1 MTCWMLALKRFL
13 RPGRLLLLLLISLAI
28 LGGRTAGHQAALR
41 PCGILCQDDHPAALA
56 VRDGLLDHGFTAYD
70 DLDKM
75 TDDISKGVLDC
86 GAVLLPGI
94 GQAVEQGE
102 YAGFVQL
109 FTAPDSFL
117 TETYQAHITAALYT
131 AAAPAMIRQASQ
143 EAGIPLDLEAILQEW
158 NSMMSSGY
166 RFTFEVVT
174 TQGTPPES
182 PDYGQAIATAAGALL
197 LFAAVV
203 PGTVRLGMDANRL
216 QCRIGRKNAL
226 LGVLLPGL
234 VWQLILSCLA
244 AAPWMGETGWAVP
257 GYLLALTGLGLLLA
271 RLPVSLKPLLPL
283 ALLGALAMMPIYFDL
298 TGLYPQLLP
307 LRCLLPPCWLFF
319 FIQHPLSGAG
329 ISALITTVIL
339 VLYPR
344 RRQT

>member
-1 MTCWMLALKRFL
+1 MTSWMTALKRFA
-13 RPGRLLLLLLISLAI
+13 RPGKLLLLLLISLAI

-41 PCGILCQDDHPAALA
+41 PCGILCQDDHSAALA
-56 VRDGLLDHGFTAYD
+56 VRDSLLDHGFVAYD

-75 TDDISKGVLDC
+75 TADISMGVLDC

-94 GQAVEQGE
+94 GQGIQQAE

-109 FTAPDSFL
+109 YTAPDSFL

-131 AAAPAMIRQASQ
+131 SAAPAMIRQASQ
-143 EAGIPLDLEAILQEW
+143 EAGIPLDLEAIRQELD
-158 NSMMSSGY
+158 SMMDSGY

-174 TQGTPPES
+174 TQGTPPEA

-203 PGTVRLGMDANRL
+203 PGTVRLGLEADRI
-216 QCRIGRKNAL
+216 QRRIGRKNAL

-234 VWQLILSCLA
+234 VWQLIFCCLA
-244 AAPWMGETGWAVP
+244 AAPWMGEAGWAVP
-257 GYLLALTGLGLLLA
+257 GYLLALTVLGLLVS

-283 ALLGALAMMPIYFDL
+283 VLLGALAMMPIYFDL
-298 TGLYPQLLP
+298 TELYPQLLP
-307 LRCLLPPCWLFF
+307 LRSLLPPCWLLVLTR
-319 FIQHPLSGAG
+319 HPLSGAG
-329 ISALITTVIL
+329 VSALITAVIL
-339 VLYPR
+339 ALYPQ